1 MARLFVCRGLLYQ
14 SNTLVTALQHLF
26 SGYFWGLVSHA
37 PPPANQLLF
46 VTPPKPYKSAGLNAP
61 VNMIGMI
68 GSSSQST
75 QLAVIF
81 TLYLHTLL
89 NPMELSRK
97 SLRHK
102 I

>member
-1 MARLFVCRGLLYQ
+1 
-14 SNTLVTALQHLF
+14 LQHLF
-26 SGYFWGLVSHA
+26 SYYFWGLVFHA